1 MIKTQKVY
9 RCFFLLCFLWS
20 NVYGIFAQDA
30 NRVRAQHIYEWFA
43 AGQGDSIYIALN
55 KELQGKL
62 SPVMFNGTFRETE
75 KVFGKLQSKSEWQTE
90 NVQGGTLYY
99 SDLKFERYDFR
110 FILAFDA
117 DGAMNTIRLSP
128 VPATSVTP
136 SVAYNEKKMSERD
149 ITVGAE
155 GFQLPGTLTV
165 PKFATVAEARKVPCI
180 ILVHGSGPH
189 DRDETIG
196 PNKPFRDIAWGL
208 AERGIAVIRYDKR
221 TKTYGADCVPAGRVL
236 DYDTEVVDDVL
247 SAVALAKTL
256 PEIASDSIY
265 VLGHSLG
272 GTLAPRIAERSKE
285 LAGIIVLAGLARPFE
300 DAVEEQTVY
309 IMSLAP
315 ASAEAKMQFADL
327 KEQLNNVRKLGTNAF
342 DEQIP
347 LPLNLP
353 RSYWEFANAYKPVSV
368 AAKLKLPIF
377 VLQGERDYQVTM
389 EDFAF
394 WRFGLWRNKNAFF
407 KSYPKL
413 NHLLQEGT
421 EKATPMEYSRASS
434 VPAYVLNDLAA
445 FAHGIRNMF

>member
-20 NVYGIFAQDA
+20 NVYSIFAQDA

-149 ITVGAE
+149 ITVGTE

-165 PKFATVAEARKVPCI
+165 PKFATVAETRKVPCI

-189 DRDETIG
+189 NRDETIG

-421 EKATPMEYSRASS
+421 GKATPMEYSRASS

>member
-1 MIKTQKVY
+1 
-9 RCFFLLCFLWS
+9 
-20 NVYGIFAQDA
+20 
-30 NRVRAQHIYEWFA
+30 
-43 AGQGDSIYIALN
+43 
-55 KELQGKL
+55 
-62 SPVMFNGTFRETE
+62 MFNGTFRETE

-421 EKATPMEYSRASS
+421 GKATPMEYSRASS

>member
-20 NVYGIFAQDA
+20 NVYSIFAQDA

-165 PKFATVAEARKVPCI
+165 PKFATVAETRKVPCI

-189 DRDETIG
+189 NRDETIG

-377 VLQGERDYQVTM
+377 VLQGERDYQATM

-421 EKATPMEYSRASS
+421 GKATPMEYSRASS

>member
-75 KVFGKLQSKSEWQTE
+75 KVFGKLQSKSEWLTE

-421 EKATPMEYSRASS
+421 GKATPMEYSRASS
-434 VPAYVLNDLAA
+434 VPAYVLNVIAA
-445 FAHGIRNMF
+445 IAHGIRNMF

>member
-272 GTLAPRIAERSKE
+272 GTLALRIAERSKE

-421 EKATPMEYSRASS
+421 GKATPMEYSRASS

>member
-20 NVYGIFAQDA
+20 NVYSIFAQDA

-165 PKFATVAEARKVPCI
+165 PKFATVAETRKVPCI

-189 DRDETIG
+189 NRDETIG

-407 KSYPKL
+407 KSYPEL

-421 EKATPMEYSRASS
+421 GKATPMEYSRASS

>member
-421 EKATPMEYSRASS
+421 GKATPMEYSRASS

>member
-285 LAGIIVLAGLARPFE
+285 LAGIIVLAGLAPPFE

-421 EKATPMEYSRASS
+421 GKATPMEYSRASS

>member
-75 KVFGKLQSKSEWQTE
+75 KVFGKLQLKSEWQTE

-189 DRDETIG
+189 DRNETIG

-421 EKATPMEYSRASS
+421 GKATPMEYSRASS

>member
-20 NVYGIFAQDA
+20 NVYSIFAQDA

-389 EDFAF
+389 EDFVF

-413 NHLLQEGT
+413 NHLLQEGSG
-421 EKATPMEYSRASS
+421 KATPMEYSRASS

>member
-9 RCFFLLCFLWS
+9 RCFLLCFLWS
-20 NVYGIFAQDA
+20 NVYSIFAQDA

-165 PKFATVAEARKVPCI
+165 PKFATVAETRKVPCI

-189 DRDETIG
+189 NRDETIG

-421 EKATPMEYSRASS
+421 GKATPMEYSRASS

>member
-20 NVYGIFAQDA
+20 NVYSIFAQDA

-165 PKFATVAEARKVPCI
+165 PKFATVAETRKVPCI

-189 DRDETIG
+189 NRDETIG

-421 EKATPMEYSRASS
+421 GKATPMEYSRASS

>member
-75 KVFGKLQSKSEWQTE
+75 KVFGKLQLKSEWQTE

-309 IMSLAP
+309 IISLAP

-421 EKATPMEYSRASS
+421 GKATPMEYSRASS

>member
-165 PKFATVAEARKVPCI
+165 PKFATVAGTRKVPCI

-421 EKATPMEYSRASS
+421 GKATPMEYSRASS

>member
-30 NRVRAQHIYEWFA
+30 NCVRAQHIYEWFA

-421 EKATPMEYSRASS
+421 GKATPMEYSRASS

>member
-20 NVYGIFAQDA
+20 NVYSIFAQDA

-165 PKFATVAEARKVPCI
+165 PKFATVAGARKVPCI

-189 DRDETIG
+189 DRDETIE

-421 EKATPMEYSRASS
+421 GKATPMEYSRASS

>member
-315 ASAEAKMQFADL
+315 ASAETKMQFADL

-421 EKATPMEYSRASS
+421 GKATPMEYSRASS

>member
-1 MIKTQKVY
+1 
-9 RCFFLLCFLWS
+9 
-20 NVYGIFAQDA
+20 
-30 NRVRAQHIYEWFA
+30 
-43 AGQGDSIYIALN
+43 
-55 KELQGKL
+55 
-62 SPVMFNGTFRETE
+62 
-75 KVFGKLQSKSEWQTE
+75 
-90 NVQGGTLYY
+90 
-99 SDLKFERYDFR
+99 
-110 FILAFDA
+110 
-117 DGAMNTIRLSP
+117 
-128 VPATSVTP
+128 
-136 SVAYNEKKMSERD
+136 MSERD

-421 EKATPMEYSRASS
+421 GKATPMEYSRASS

>member
-327 KEQLNNVRKLGTNAF
+327 KEQLNNVRKLETNAF

-421 EKATPMEYSRASS
+421 GKATPMEYSRASS

>member
-165 PKFATVAEARKVPCI
+165 PKFVTVAEARKVPCI

-421 EKATPMEYSRASS
+421 GKATPMEYSRASS